1 MVNCWVLLPE
11 QWWQADA
18 VGRLLSSSQQAATAL
33 WPEYLAS
40 LHLALSFVRLIHQQ
54 AFTQPVETADSR
66 RQRRSPGEGWGG
78 SAGDTQSA
86 SHTGISAEPTR
97 PGASAIPDLCMSG
110 VTWGLKKVFKA
121 RGWAPGLGSLPLPQ
135 RVFHLLFSFEYT
147 SHTHTPAQELWHLP
161 AVLPRYLLIVSVEYF
176 FTCFCIYSYIFICLH
191 IHLYS
196 LLYISYTCI
205 LLCL

>member
-18 VGRLLSSSQQAATAL
+18 AGRLLSSSQQAATAL

-66 RQRRSPGEGWGG
+66 RQCRSPGEGWGG

-110 VTWGLKKVFKA
+110 VKWELKKVFKA

-135 RVFHLLFSFEYT
+135 RVFRLLFSFEYT
-147 SHTHTPAQELWHLP
+147 SQLPPSPPPRNCGTYQQFCPAIL
-161 AVLPRYLLIVSVEYF
+161 
-176 FTCFCIYSYIFICLH
+176 
-191 IHLYS
+191 S
-196 LLYISYTCI
+196 LSL
-205 LLCL
+205 